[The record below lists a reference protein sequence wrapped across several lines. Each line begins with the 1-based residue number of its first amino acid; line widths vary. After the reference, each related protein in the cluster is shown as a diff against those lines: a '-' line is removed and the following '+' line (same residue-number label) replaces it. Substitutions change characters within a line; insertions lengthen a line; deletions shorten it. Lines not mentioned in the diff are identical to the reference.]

1 MPWAY
6 ASLGRGLFVHQK
18 FLFFYFL
25 FLHMRYYQ
33 PIRFAAVFVY
43 KDEISDIVFAA
54 GLTKETTPKKKI
66 SEFRSLVHVPP
77 ILKEFW
83 TRGTQKKR
91 KTYELEEYIRINET
105 TSNLGRSEY
114 LFSVEFGKI
123 RIKKKI
129 KKMPQ
134 RRRWWC
140 SLQLLRR
147 KSGHGSLK
155 NKKNLK

>member
-1 MPWAY
+1 
-6 ASLGRGLFVHQK
+6 
-18 FLFFYFL
+18 
-25 FLHMRYYQ
+25 
-33 PIRFAAVFVY
+33 
-43 KDEISDIVFAA
+43 
-54 GLTKETTPKKKI
+54 
-66 SEFRSLVHVPP
+66 
-77 ILKEFW
+77 
-83 TRGTQKKR
+83 
-91 KTYELEEYIRINET
+91 
-105 TSNLGRSEY
+105 LGRSEY